1 MLNHHVSSVQ
11 NPNERTLASPLE
23 ETMSLRSKA
32 KFRPRY
38 KQCIYVSI
46 YIERERDWAIK
57 HTLPGEGLW
66 IFTKVQLFHSLTHSP
81 AHYRRTRSEH
91 HIASSGC
98 RLQTTVSCETSVKN
112 GRWRKVCAVRV
123 TKFARPTG
131 YHLELTP
138 GLNYYRKNPKCG
150 QTDLGINMKSV
161 RNI

>member
-1 MLNHHVSSVQ
+1 MIEPLNIPCQVRVSGFSQ
-11 NPNERTLASPLE
+11 RCNS
-23 ETMSLRSKA
+23 
-32 KFRPRY
+32 
-38 KQCIYVSI
+38 
-46 YIERERDWAIK
+46 
-57 HTLPGEGLW
+57 
-66 IFTKVQLFHSLTHSP
+66 FTHSLTPYLPHSLFPSHSP
-81 AHYRRTRSEH
+81 SHSPSHYLLPRRTRSEH

-150 QTDLGINMKSV
+150 QTVWGINMKSV